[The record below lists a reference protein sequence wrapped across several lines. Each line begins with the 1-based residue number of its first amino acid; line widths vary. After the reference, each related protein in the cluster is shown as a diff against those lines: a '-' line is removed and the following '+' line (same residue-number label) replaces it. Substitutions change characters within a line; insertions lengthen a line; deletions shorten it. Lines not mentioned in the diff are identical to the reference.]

1 MGYGKNLKKAIEQ
14 KGWTVA
20 KCARDMQISPQT
32 LYTII
37 RRDSSVRYTLAVCLA
52 DILGVDVAFITKDI
66 PYDMEMLDFAD
77 CIHLVPVFAHVCG
90 NLCFRF
96 VERGSVIAVQHAVGL
111 AVDGFG
117 AVETQIDVSGVG
129 SSLSDVLGCIMPFH
143 ALAHHRHIC
152 QSAAVAVI
160 AAIAIKI
167 KV

>member
-1 MGYGKNLKKAIEQ
+1 MVCVAHGDEVHLANDGKSVVFGGVEIVSHPFLAF
-14 KGWTVA
+14 VA
-20 KCARDMQISPQT
+20 AGAGP
-32 LYTII
+32 
-37 RRDSSVRYTLAVCLA
+37 V
-52 DILGVDVAFITKDI
+52 G
-66 PYDMEMLDFAD
+66 LDFAD

-117 AVETQIDVSGVG
+117 AVKTQIDVSGVG

-152 QSAAVAVI
+152 PVGSCRCYCCHCHQN
-160 AAIAIKI
+160 
-167 KV
+167 

>member
-37 RRDSSVRYTLAVCLA
+37 RRDSSVRYTLAVRLA

-77 CIHLVPVFAHVCG
+77 CIDKGILYQLLTKFYILDDEGRRQIAHTLFFILIQNTRVIVIRIMIG
-90 NLCFRF
+90 NKNLLD
-96 VERGSVIAVQHAVGL
+96 INM
-111 AVDGFG
+111 
-117 AVETQIDVSGVG
+117 
-129 SSLSDVLGCIMPFH
+129 CIE
-143 ALAHHRHIC
+143 
-152 QSAAVAVI
+152 
-160 AAIAIKI
+160 
-167 KV
+167 